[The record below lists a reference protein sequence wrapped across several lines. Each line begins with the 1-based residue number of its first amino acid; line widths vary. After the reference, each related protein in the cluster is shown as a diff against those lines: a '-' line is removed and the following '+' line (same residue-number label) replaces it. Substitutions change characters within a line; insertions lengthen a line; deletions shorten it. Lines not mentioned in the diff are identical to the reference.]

1 MSDKLKRELLML
13 EVEQDELAIV
23 IGEAAMGVRRKA
35 GQSATDAL
43 NEMNRHAAP
52 GELGI
57 GDGFR
62 HAAMAAMLY
71 FRAAIEKGLRP
82 Q

>member
-1 MSDKLKRELLML
+1 MSDKLKRDLLML
-13 EVEQDELAIV
+13 EVDQDELAIV
-23 IGEAAMGVRRKA
+23 IGEAAMGVRRRP
-35 GQSATDAL
+35 GTTATDAL
-43 NEMNRHAAP
+43 NSMNAEALP

-62 HAAMAAMLY
+62 HAAKAAMLY
-71 FRAAIEKGLRP
+71 FRDAIEKGLKP

>member
-1 MSDKLKRELLML
+1 MSEKLKKEMLLL
-13 EVEQDELAIV
+13 EVDQDELAIV
-23 IGEAAMGVRRKA
+23 IGEAAMGVRRKP
-35 GQSATDAL
+35 GTSAKDAL
-43 NEMNRHAAP
+43 DSMNREAQP

-71 FRAAIEKGLRP
+71 FRAAIEKGLKP